1 MNKIVMGLR
10 VKGFECAPHLLYASF
25 FGGRRQFCLPRYTNR
40 VYANNCL
47 YNSNSHAFKA
57 RLQTIAKNIISAASR
72 KQRHQTTKRK
82 LQRENSI
89 VDEVQ
94 KKKKKKKIIIIPRWV
109 NFKMAAGRN
118 WNATSAYFPPRKND
132 LFKRLSSG
140 RKETPWKDFIGDG
153 SVDGLSATN

>member
-1 MNKIVMGLR
+1 MGLR

-57 RLQTIAKNIISAASR
+57 RLQTIAKNIISAAS
-72 KQRHQTTKRK
+72 KQRRQTTKRK

-94 KKKKKKKIIIIPRWV
+94 KKRKKKKIIIIPRWV

-118 WNATSAYFPPRKND
+118 
-132 LFKRLSSG
+132 
-140 RKETPWKDFIGDG
+140 
-153 SVDGLSATN
+153 

>member
-1 MNKIVMGLR
+1 MGLR
-10 VKGFECAPHLLYASF
+10 APKGFECAPHLLYASF
-25 FGGRRQFCLPRYTNR
+25 FGGRSQFCLPRYTNR

-72 KQRHQTTKRK
+72 KQRRQTTKRK

-118 WNATSAYFPPRKND
+118 
-132 LFKRLSSG
+132 
-140 RKETPWKDFIGDG
+140 
-153 SVDGLSATN
+153 